1 MSDVGTVEVVD
12 VGDGL
17 PPVSEDASDE
27 VLADHIAAE
36 QSTEQEVHS

>member
-1 MSDVGTVEVVD
+1 MPDVGTVEVVD

-27 VLADHIAAE
+27 VLADHIPAGT
-36 QSTEQEVHS
+36 STEQEEHS